1 MNDIWTKSQLVIIEL
16 LKEQIQALQEQ
27 VDYLSFELTKLTST
41 SPNLY
46 GDDDYATH
54 QVDDFPKFPGRKKLP
69 DYDS

>member
-16 LKEQIQALQEQ
+16 LKEQILALQEQ

-46 GDDDYATH
+46 GDDDYATP